1 MKLKLAGIFMLLIL
15 LFIGCSSLKVA
26 TDFDPS
32 QDFSKYKTYRWAT
45 TKEVNPNDA
54 LAKAPLIKKRV
65 ITGIDLA
72 LQEKGFVLAN
82 EDQEPD
88 FVVMTHAGTKEKMQ
102 VYNTGGYGYGR
113 YGGWYDPWWGPYGGS
128 TQVSYYEEGSLV
140 IDIVDWTEKEL
151 SWRGIGTG
159 IIKEGPSDKEEAQ
172 EEINIIVSKILA
184 DFPPGG
190 PQHQGK

>member
-1 MKLKLAGIFMLLIL
+1 MKLFILSISAFL
-15 LFIGCSSLKVA
+15 LFLITGCSSLKVA

-32 QDFSKYKTYRWAT
+32 QDFNKYKTYRWAT

-54 LAKAPLIKKRV
+54 LAQAPLIKKRV
-65 ITGIDLA
+65 IAGIDKA
-72 LQEKGFVLAN
+72 LQEKGFALAG
-82 EDQEPD
+82 DDMEPD

-159 IIKEGPSDKEEAQ
+159 VVKKGSSDKEEAQ
-172 EEINIIVSKILA
+172 QEINMIVAKILA
-184 DFPPGG
+184 DFPPGE
-190 PQHQGK
+190 QQNQQ

>member
-1 MKLKLAGIFMLLIL
+1 MKSISIIISSFL
-15 LFIGCSSLKVA
+15 LFVFVGCSSLKVT

-45 TKEVNPNDA
+45 SKEVNQNDE
-54 LAKAPLIKKRV
+54 LTKNPLIKKRV
-65 ITGIDLA
+65 MKAIDKA
-72 LQEKGFVLAN
+72 LQTKGFTKTEN
-82 EDQEPD
+82 DPD
-88 FVVMTHAGTKEKMQ
+88 FVVMIMAGTKEKMQ
-102 VYNTGGYGYGR
+102 VTNTGGGYGYGR

-128 TQVSYYEEGSLV
+128 THVSYYEEGSLV
-140 IDIVDWTEKEL
+140 IDIVDWNQKEL

-159 IIKEGPSDKEEAQ
+159 VVKEYSSQKEHQEALN
-172 EEINIIVSKILA
+172 EICAKILA

>member
-1 MKLKLAGIFMLLIL
+1 MKFIFPIISSLLL
-15 LFIGCSSLKVA
+15 VAFVSCSSLKVT

-45 TKEVNPNDA
+45 TSEVNPNDE
-54 LAKAPLIKKRV
+54 LAKNPLVRKRV
-65 ITGIDLA
+65 VAAIDKA
-72 LQEKGFVLAN
+72 LKSKGFTKTEN
-82 EDQEPD
+82 DPD
-88 FVVMTHAGTKEKMQ
+88 FVVMILAGTKEKMQ
-102 VYNTGGYGYGR
+102 ITNTGGYGR

-128 TQVSYYEEGSLV
+128 THVSYYNEGSLV
-140 IDIVDWTEKEL
+140 IDMVDWKEKEL

-159 IIKEGPSDKEEAQ
+159 VVKKYSSQ
-172 EEINIIVSKILA
+172 EEQQEALDEICAKILA

>member
-1 MKLKLAGIFMLLIL
+1 MKIVLSGISTFLLL
-15 LFIGCSSLKVA
+15 TFVGCSSLKVA

-32 QDFSKYKTYRWAT
+32 QDFGSYKTYRWAT

-54 LAKAPLIKKRV
+54 LAQAPLIKKRV
-65 ITGIDLA
+65 VAGIDKA
-72 LQEKGFVLAN
+72 LQDKGFVLAG
-82 EDQEPD
+82 DDMEPD

-140 IDIVDWTEKEL
+140 IDIVDWEQKEL
-151 SWRGIGTG
+151 SWRGVGTG
-159 IIKEGPSDKEEAQ
+159 VVREGPSDKEEAQ
-172 EEINIIVSKILA
+172 EEINMIVAKILA

-190 PQHQGK
+190 PQHQ

>member
-1 MKLKLAGIFMLLIL
+1 MKSTYVIISSFLLLAFVV
-15 LFIGCSSLKVA
+15 CSSLTVT

-45 TKEVNPNDA
+45 TKEVNPNDE
-54 LAKAPLIKKRV
+54 LAKNPLIRKRV
-65 ITGIDLA
+65 VAAIDKA
-72 LQEKGFVLAN
+72 LQSKGFAIT
-82 EDQEPD
+82 ESEPD
-88 FVVMTHAGTKEKMQ
+88 FVVMIIGGTKEKMQ
-102 VYNTGGYGYGR
+102 VTNTGGVYGYGR

-128 TQVSYYEEGSLV
+128 THVSYYEEGSLV
-140 IDIVDWTEKEL
+140 IDIVDWNQKEL

-159 IIKEGPSDKEEAQ
+159 VVKEYSSQ
-172 EEINIIVSKILA
+172 EEQQEALDKICAKILA